1 MQRPEILGSTA
12 SEYRRAMG
20 TGQDEKAVKE
30 EELTVLGEQ
39 SRAYL
44 VIGSPSSSV

>member
-1 MQRPEILGSTA
+1 MQRLEILGSMA

-30 EELTVLGEQ
+30 EEERTVLGKQ
-39 SRAYL
+39 SKVTWL
-44 VIGSPSSSV
+44 